1 MKIGSL
7 LKQSFIDWEGKLC
20 AVVFTQGCNF
30 RCGYCHNPSLVL
42 PELFHVSENISEA
55 DVLSYLKSRT
65 GWLDG
70 VVITGG
76 EPTVHTDL
84 TAFIRKIKQLG
95 FAIKLDTNGT
105 NPQLLKELVDEKL
118 IDYVAM
124 DIKSVLI
131 QSEYEKVTGIVSD
144 KLFQKVLL
152 SVDILRSGIIPYQFR
167 TTILPE
173 IHSAEK
179 IAILEKAFSNYEY
192 NKQSFRNDY
201 TIVREV
207 FR

>member
-7 LKQSFIDWEGKLC
+7 LKQSFIDWDGKLC

-42 PELFHVSENISEA
+42 PELFHASENISEA

-105 NPQLLKELVDEKL
+105 NPQLLKELITEKL

-131 QSEYEKVTGIVSD
+131 QSEYEKVTGVFSD
-144 KLFQKVLL
+144 KLFQQVLL

-167 TTILPE
+167 TTILPK